1 MKEGR
6 DRRHSDEV
14 FDLLELDDTTTGGGI
29 RWIHRRLEDDD
40 EHSGQRD
47 RPRIYEG
54 AAPGGDGSPRWRAAV
69 AAAAKLGLGL

>member
-1 MKEGR
+1 MQPPPRRLRGREGPAGGVKEGR

-14 FDLLELDDTTTGGGI
+14 FDLLELDDTTTGSGI

-47 RPRIYEG
+47 RPRI
-54 AAPGGDGSPRWRAAV
+54 
-69 AAAAKLGLGL
+69 

>member
-1 MKEGR
+1 MQPPPRRLRGREGPAGGVKEGR

-40 EHSGQRD
+40 EHGGQRD
-47 RPRIYEG
+47 RPRI
-54 AAPGGDGSPRWRAAV
+54 
-69 AAAAKLGLGL
+69 

>member
-29 RWIHRRLEDDD
+29 RWIHRRLEDND
-40 EHSGQRD
+40 EHGGQRD
-47 RPRIYEG
+47 RPRI
-54 AAPGGDGSPRWRAAV
+54 
-69 AAAAKLGLGL
+69 